1 MLAGPSN
8 SSHANLGPGRERMP
22 VGRRSSG
29 MPARGRHNMGRAT
42 PSHVAAL
49 SRRRGGV
56 KAMSGNGKRWL
67 PAAAPPTPRFL
78 LHPPA
83 CTTSPL
89 ASAPSCPCCT
99 RWRGPAGAAA
109 PAPVPQGAAGRVGAP
124 QEQGLHAG
132 RGVCHQVGRKFCF
145 VAPIVRRNCFGGS
158 CKGAVGCF
166 CQSTCWQRC
175 LAIRWVGVRS
185 LSHPPTPHPRTPCKN
200 SWAGLASRTV
210 WLEGIHVSTATP
222 RHSLVRLSVL
232 ALLAISRVATLSRFL
247 SALFGTL

>member
-99 RWRGPAGAAA
+99 RWRGTCWSCGTCTCTSGGCRTCRCPA
-109 PAPVPQGAAGRVGAP
+109 RT
-124 QEQGLHAG
+124 
-132 RGVCHQVGRKFCF
+132 R
-145 VAPIVRRNCFGGS
+145 I
-158 CKGAVGCF
+158 
-166 CQSTCWQRC
+166 TCWQRC
-175 LAIRWVGVRS
+175 LPSGRKEILLRSPYCPQKLLWWQLQRCGRLLLSVYMLAEVFSHKVGGCEVP
-185 LSHPPTPHPRTPCKN
+185 LPPSHPAPTHPLQKQL
-200 SWAGLASRTV
+200 G
-210 WLEGIHVSTATP
+210 
-222 RHSLVRLSVL
+222 
-232 ALLAISRVATLSRFL
+232 RV
-247 SALFGTL
+247 GE